1 MILNKTWVFINSML
15 VTFVCYVL
23 HISFSPFPSVLRKRQ
38 PGCPQALAAEKPF
51 ALFFLL
57 SFKMEDIKAVH
68 INIASP
74 GPTYCAYTTPQR
86 YNTGLSSPTKVSSM
100 LGEGSDVSRT
110 AQPWQILTLSKG
122 CLSPAKTKQ
131 FCVK

>member
-1 MILNKTWVFINSML
+1 ML

-23 HISFSPFPSVLRKRQ
+23 HISFSPLSSVLRKRQ
-38 PGCPQALAAEKPF
+38 PGCPLPLAAEKPF

-74 GPTYCAYTTPQR
+74 GPMDCAYTTTQR
-86 YNTGLSSPTKVSSM
+86 YNTGLSRPTKVSSM
-100 LGEGSDVSRT
+100 LREGSGVSRT
-110 AQPWQILTLSKG
+110 AQPWQILTVTKG
-122 CLSPAKTKQ
+122 CLNPARTG
-131 FCVK
+131 V